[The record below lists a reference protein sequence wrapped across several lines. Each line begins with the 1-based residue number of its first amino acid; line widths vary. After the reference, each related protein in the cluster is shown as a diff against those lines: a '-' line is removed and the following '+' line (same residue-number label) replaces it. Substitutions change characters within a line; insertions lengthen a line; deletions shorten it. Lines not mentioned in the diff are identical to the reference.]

1 MPRALTIEAVGTG
14 LLVLIIALAVTTAGP
29 LAPLAIGLGLA
40 ALVYMGGP
48 VSGAHYNPAVSLCLS
63 LTGALPKDSLVPYI
77 AAQCSGALIG
87 AALALAI
94 TNKAVV
100 PAPGAETLWYSAL
113 LVEATFTF
121 MLCLVILGVAV
132 APAAKGRGYFGLAI
146 GLTILTA
153 ALAGGSISGGAFNPA
168 VATGLG
174 ILGLAKGAAIS
185 HLWLYFVGPVLGAFA
200 ATLIA
205 PAITRD
211 LQEQPK

>member
-1 MPRALTIEAVGTG
+1 MSRALTIEAVATG

-48 VSGAHYNPAVSLCLS
+48 VSGGHYNPAVSLCLS
-63 LTGALPKDSLVPYI
+63 LAGALPKDRLVPYI

-87 AALALAI
+87 AALALVI
-94 TNKAVV
+94 TGKAVV
-100 PAPGAETLWYSAL
+100 PAPGTDVLWWQAL
-113 LVEATFTF
+113 LVEAVFTF

-153 ALAGGSISGGAFNPA
+153 ALAGGYISGGAYNPA

-174 ILGLAKGAAIS
+174 VIGLAKGVSIS
-185 HLWLYFVGPVLGAFA
+185 HIWLYFVGPILGALA
-200 ATLIA
+200 AALIA
-205 PAITRD
+205 PAITSESA
-211 LQEQPK
+211 EQAK